1 MELVITGNFWF
12 IILLLVHAYLFYPL
26 SLRIF
31 KLFKTKSPVRSRDY
45 LPPVTILIAAYNE
58 EKVIA
63 ERIENILN
71 FDYDLNKIEVI
82 IGSDCS
88 SDKTNEILLKKSE
101 EWECIKVQIFDE
113 RRGKAA
119 VLNDLAQLAKNEIFV
134 FSDANTNFE
143 KNALVKLISEC
154 VDEKVGG
161 VCGRLVLVEPKDD
174 FDKTNRER
182 LYWQYETQLKKL
194 EGNLGTLIAANGGIY
209 AIRKKLFTKFPI
221 EEAITDDLFQ
231 TLAVLKQGYDFQ
243 YAFDAVAVEEIS
255 KEIIT
260 EFRRKVR
267 FAATNFQTLKNF
279 KSLLIP
285 KNFLLSYILFSHK
298 VIRWFVPLLLIILF
312 VVNTLLLNYDS
323 FYRIIFYFQIVFYLS
338 ALIGYVLNKLKINI
352 SIFSI
357 VYYYV
362 FTNLAL
368 LIGLIKFLANK
379 NAKIWD
385 STPR

>member
-1 MELVITGNFWF
+1 MELVVTGIFWC
-12 IILLLVHAYLFYPL
+12 IILLLIHAYLIYPL

-31 KLFKTKSPVRSRDY
+31 NLFKTNSQVKSRDY
-45 LPPVTILIAAYNE
+45 LPSVSILIAAYNE

-71 FDYDLNKIEVI
+71 LDYDLNNIEVI
-82 IGSDCS
+82 IGSDYS
-88 SDKTNEILLKKSE
+88 SDRTNEILLEKSK
-101 EWECIKVQIFDE
+101 EWECIKVRIFDE

-143 KNALVKLISEC
+143 TNALSSLISEFM
-154 VDEKVGG
+154 DEKVGG
-161 VCGRLVLVEPKDD
+161 ICGRLVLVEPKDD

-209 AIRKKLFTKFPI
+209 AIRKTLFTKFPV

-267 FAATNFQTLKNF
+267 FAATNFQTLKIF

-298 VIRWFVPLLLIILF
+298 VIRWFVPLLLLILF
-312 VVNTLLLNYDS
+312 IINTLLLNYDIV
-323 FYRIIFYFQIVFYLS
+323 YRIIFYFQIGFYLS
-338 ALIGYVLNKLKINI
+338 ALIGYVLNKFKINV

-368 LIGLIKFLANK
+368 LLGLFKFLAKK
-379 NAKIWD
+379 NAYIWD

>member
-1 MELVITGNFWF
+1 LELVVTGIFWC
-12 IILLLVHAYLFYPL
+12 IILLLIHAYLIYPL

-31 KLFKTKSPVRSRDY
+31 NLFKTNSRVKSRDY
-45 LPPVTILIAAYNE
+45 LPSVSILIAAYNE

-71 FDYDLNKIEVI
+71 LDYDLNNIEVI
-82 IGSDCS
+82 IGSDYS
-88 SDKTNEILLKKSE
+88 SDRTNEILLEKSK
-101 EWECIKVQIFDE
+101 EWECIKVRIFDE

-143 KNALVKLISEC
+143 TNALSSLISEFM
-154 VDEKVGG
+154 DEKVGG
-161 VCGRLVLVEPKDD
+161 ICGRLVLVEPKDD

-209 AIRKKLFTKFPI
+209 AIRKTLFTKFPV

-267 FAATNFQTLKNF
+267 FAATNFQTLKIF

-298 VIRWFVPLLLIILF
+298 VIRWFVPLLLLILF
-312 VVNTLLLNYDS
+312 IINTLLLNNDNVYQ
-323 FYRIIFYFQIVFYLS
+323 ITFYFQIGFYLS
-338 ALIGYVLNKLKINI
+338 ALIGYVLNKFKINV

-368 LIGLIKFLANK
+368 LLGLFKFLAKK
-379 NAKIWD
+379 NAYIWD

>member
-1 MELVITGNFWF
+1 LELVITGIFWF

-31 KLFKTKSPVRSRDY
+31 NLFKTKSPLTSRDY
-45 LPPVTILIAAYNE
+45 LPSVSILIAAYNE

-71 FDYDLNKIEVI
+71 LDYDLNKIEVI

-88 SDKTNEILLKKSE
+88 SDRTNEILLKKSE
-101 EWECIKVQIFDE
+101 EWECIIVQIFDE

-143 KNALVKLISEC
+143 KNALVKLISEFM
-154 VDEKVGG
+154 DEKVGG

-209 AIRKKLFTKFPI
+209 AIRKIIFTKFPV

-231 TLAVLKQGYDFQ
+231 TLAVLKQGYDFK

-279 KSLLIP
+279 KNLLVP

-312 VVNTLLLNYDS
+312 IVNTLLLNYDNY
-323 FYRIIFYFQIVFYLS
+323 YRIIFYFQIGFYLS
-338 ALIGYVLNKLKINI
+338 ALIGYVLNRFKINV

-368 LIGLIKFLANK
+368 LVGLFKFLANK
-379 NAKIWD
+379 SAYIWD

>member
-1 MELVITGNFWF
+1 MELYIAAIFWF
-12 IILLLVHAYLFYPL
+12 AVLLLLHAYLIYPF

-31 KLFKTKSPVRSRDY
+31 KLFKTKSPVTNRDY
-45 LPPVTILIAAYNE
+45 LPSVSILIAAYNE

-71 FDYDLNKIEVI
+71 LDYDINKIEVI
-82 IGSDCS
+82 IGSDS
-88 SDKTNEILLKKSE
+88 STDKTNDILLQKSKE
-101 EWECIKVQIFDE
+101 RECIKVQIFDE

-119 VLNDLAQLAKNEIFV
+119 VLNDLAGLAENEILV

-143 KNALVKLISEC
+143 RNALINLVSEF

-209 AIRKKLFTKFPI
+209 AIKKKLFTKFPV

-231 TLAVLKQGYDFQ
+231 TLAVLKQGYDFK

-255 KEIIT
+255 REIIT

-267 FAATNFQTLKNF
+267 FAATNFQTLKYF
-279 KSLLIP
+279 KKLLIP
-285 KNFLLSYILFSHK
+285 KKFLLSYTFFSHK
-298 VIRWFVPLLLIILF
+298 VIRWFIPMLLIILF
-312 VVNTLLLNYDS
+312 IANTLLLNYNS
-323 FYRIIFYFQIVFYLS
+323 FYRIIFYFQIGFYLS
-338 ALIGYVLNKLKINI
+338 ALIGYVLNKLKINV

-368 LIGLIKFLANK
+368 LVGLFKFSINK
-379 NAKIWD
+379 NTYIWD